1 MADYSHDTTHEHPE
15 NPIKYYIGV
24 FGLLIVMTI
33 LTYAV
38 ATIDLGEKFSDVWV
52 IGHISGVLNA
62 LVALT
67 IAAIKALA
75 VVLIFMHVRWSSRLT
90 QVIVV
95 GAVFW
100 LLIMLS
106 FTISDYFTRG
116 GWPIGLGNH

>member
-1 MADYSHDTTHEHPE
+1 MADHSHGNSQEHPE

-24 FGLLIVMTI
+24 FTLLMVMTG
-33 LTYAV
+33 LTVYV
-38 ATIDLGEKFSDVWV
+38 AQFDLEKQW
-52 IGHISGVLNA
+52 GPLNA

-67 IAAIKALA
+67 IAVIKATA
-75 VVLIFMHVRWSSRLT
+75 VVMIFMHVRWSSRLT

-95 GAVFW
+95 ASVFW

-116 GWPIGLGNH
+116 GWPIGLGEY

>member
-1 MADYSHDTTHEHPE
+1 MADNSHGHRED
-15 NPIKYYIGV
+15 PIKYYIGV
-24 FGLLIVMTI
+24 FVLLIVMTV
-33 LTYAV
+33 LTYTV
-38 ATIDLGEKFSDVWV
+38 AQRDLGS
-52 IGHISGVLNA
+52 LNA

-67 IAAIKALA
+67 IAVIKATA

-95 GAVFW
+95 SAVFW

-116 GWPIGLGNH
+116 GWPTGLGQY